1 MQREH
6 PARHSHSIPV
16 AYTKSLSQD
25 LRFTDCSLVEFTTQA
40 AAMLAEFT
48 STSSALAKFTRPFYH
63 AVTLPPNGKPY

>member
-25 LRFTDCSLVEFTTQA
+25 LRFTACSLVEFTTQA
-40 AAMLAEFT
+40 AAMLA
-48 STSSALAKFTRPFYH
+48 KFTRPFYH
-63 AVTLPPNGKPY
+63 AVTLPANGKPY